1 MERNAKIFVAGHR
14 GMVGSAITRRLLAGG
29 FENVV
34 TRTRAGLIVFNSS
47 KPDGTPPNLPDVRRA
62 AALGWQA
69 KVGLRDN
76 IRMVHQLAPLNSCA

>member
-1 MERNAKIFVAGHR
+1 MERNAKVFVAGHR
-14 GMVGSAITRRLLAGG
+14 GMVGAVIARRLLASG

-34 TRTRAGLIVFNSS
+34 TRTRAELIVFNSS

-69 KVGLRDN
+69 KVGLRDI
-76 IRMVHQLAPLNSCA
+76 IRMAHQLAPLNSCA